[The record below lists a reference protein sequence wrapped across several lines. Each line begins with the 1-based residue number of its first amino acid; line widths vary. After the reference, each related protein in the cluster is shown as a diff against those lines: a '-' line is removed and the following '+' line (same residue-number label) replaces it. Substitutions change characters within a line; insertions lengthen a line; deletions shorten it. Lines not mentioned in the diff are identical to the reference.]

1 MPLVTKQQ
9 IIVNTSKSQIF
20 FLWSYDKI
28 TMNLTTVSGTVK
40 CQFFYFLWFLQYLA
54 CSQLALSKCSCTALA
69 DEIISKKDVVLALK
83 ILRGE
88 IGTDHLIQYNC

>member
-1 MPLVTKQQ
+1 M
-9 IIVNTSKSQIF
+9 NTSKSQN
-20 FLWSYDKI
+20 FLWHSDKI

-40 CQFFYFLWFLQYLA
+40 CQDFYFLWFLQCLA

-69 DEIISKKDVVLALK
+69 DEIISKKDVVHVLK